1 VSGGSECDEKERD
14 WGREWVKH
22 GWSNNGIRGRDEE
35 KEGIGLH
42 HT

>member
-1 VSGGSECDEKERD
+1 MGGAITGDGE
-14 WGREWVKH
+14 
-22 GWSNNGIRGRDEE
+22 GRDEE